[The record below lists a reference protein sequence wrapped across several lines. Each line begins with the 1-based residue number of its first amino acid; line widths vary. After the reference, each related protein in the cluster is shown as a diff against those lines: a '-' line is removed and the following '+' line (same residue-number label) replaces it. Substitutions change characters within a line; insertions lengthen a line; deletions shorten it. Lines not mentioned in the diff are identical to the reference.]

1 MRKFLAIGL
10 AVSVLVGMALTGAAQ
25 AHEFGFAGILSK
37 SNKEELPEL
46 TLGSGKPV
54 AEGPLVLKS
63 GTLYEIEITSD
74 GSDELGLEGPGF
86 FRAIW
91 INEVVI
97 NGLEV
102 RPFGLE
108 SIEFDKA
115 GTMEI
120 EFLAIRPG
128 RYFLRQPGTTGESQR
143 VEITIQ

>member
-1 MRKFLAIGL
+1 MRLFAGVVLA
-10 AVSVLVGMALTGAAQ
+10 ASLVAGAAA
-25 AHEFGFAGILSK
+25 AHDFGFAGILSK
-37 SNKEELPEL
+37 DNKEDLPEL
-46 TLGSGKPV
+46 TLASGKPI
-54 AEGPLVLKS
+54 AEGPLILKS
-63 GTLYEIEITSD
+63 GTLYEIEIVAD
-74 GSDELGLEGPGF
+74 GSAELGLEGPGF

-91 INEVVI
+91 VNEVVI

-108 SIEFDKA
+108 SVEFDEA

-120 EFLAIRPG
+120 EFLAIKPG